1 MAPESWN
8 RQRRKVREI
17 ELSAQSRAKQMTMT
31 RRQMRARIARFG
43 EPEIFAWAF
52 TAGLIWASGRGR
64 PRRNQGVTSRRTVMW
79 LANSLL
85 LAWQFITQ
93 VRATGAALGLGRST
107 RGNEAQR
114 G

>member
-1 MAPESWN
+1 MSPESWN
-8 RQRRKVREI
+8 SQRQKVRQI
-17 ELSAQSRAKQMTMT
+17 ELSAQFRARQMTMI
-31 RRQMRARIARFG
+31 RRRIRARIARFG

-64 PRRNQGVTSRRTVMW
+64 LRRSQNVTSRRTVMW

-85 LAWQFITQ
+85 LAWQFFNQ